1 MREFWQTA
9 ILEPLQVFW
18 QQVMVFLPHLVL
30 SLLIVVLGLIVAW
43 VLREV
48 VSRGLRLVGFD
59 RLGGRLGVSTAIE
72 TVGGSRTPSNLAGYV
87 VMWTVIL
94 VALLAG
100 LSLLDT
106 RWTSDMLGRLLGYVP
121 RLLVAAFILLLG
133 GIISR
138 FLARGVLLAAVN
150 AQMRAASVLAGL
162 VRFLVMALAAVA
174 ALEELGIGQTT
185 VMIAFGIVFGGMV
198 LALAIAFG
206 LGGRDLARDLLE
218 GQLRRRRAEKED
230 EEGVRHL

>member
-1 MREFWQTA
+1 MQEFWQTA
-9 ILEPLQVFW
+9 IFDPLREFW
-18 QQVMVFLPHLVL
+18 QQVMLFLPHLVL

-43 VLREV
+43 VLREL
-48 VSRGLRLVGFD
+48 VSRGLRLVGVD
-59 RLGGRLGVSTAIE
+59 RLGDRLGVSTAIE
-72 TVGGSRTPSNLAGYV
+72 SVGGSRTPSNLAGQV
-87 VMWTVIL
+87 VGWTVIL
-94 VALLAG
+94 VALLVG
-100 LSLLDT
+100 LSALDT
-106 RWTSDMLGRLLGYVP
+106 RWTAEMVGRLLGYVP
-121 RLLVAAFILLLG
+121 RLVVAAFILLLG

-150 AQMRAASVLAGL
+150 AQMRAASVMAGL

-185 VMIAFGIVFGGMV
+185 VMIAFGIVFGGLV

-218 GQLRRRRAEKED
+218 GQLRRRREEEKD